1 MEGGSNE
8 FREEPSVV
16 PRRERSKKDAQRK
29 VTLVIMDSELQ
40 KSRKKSLRIWGRW
53 EKNMD

>member
-16 PRRERSKKDAQRK
+16 PCRERSKKDAQRK

-40 KSRKKSLRIWGRW
+40 KSRKKSLRIWGGW